1 MSHAPENPVSGPSPR
16 RTVIPEQAR
25 WHGRLAAHLIHL
37 AASSLAAS
45 IRWHWIDDG
54 GLARARQGPVLFA
67 VWHNRLALALPI
79 YQRVIHGLPRRQMA
93 ALVSAS
99 RDGGLLAHVLTL
111 FHVRP
116 VRGSSS
122 RRGARALLELTAAAR
137 DGCDLALTPDGPR
150 GPRYHVQ
157 EGVILAAQLTGLP
170 IVPVSCWLGW
180 KKTFNSWDRFQLP
193 LPGSR
198 CQVRFHPPLLIPTD
212 TTTAQRETFRAN
224 LERQMQT
231 LSHDGSLPTDNPP
244 HNPGSPPPTEQPAV
258 PSA

>member
-1 MSHAPENPVSGPSPR
+1 MSQASPNPTPAPSPR
-16 RTVIPEQAR
+16 RPVVPEQPR

-45 IRWHWIDDG
+45 IRWEWIDDG
-54 GLARARQGPVLFA
+54 GLTRARHGPVLFA

-79 YQRVIHGLPRRQMA
+79 YQRVVRGLPDRQMA
-93 ALVSAS
+93 AMVSAS
-99 RDGGLLAHVLTL
+99 RDGGLLAHVLTR

-122 RRGARALLELTAAAR
+122 RRGARALLELADAAR

-150 GPRYHVQ
+150 GPCYRVQ

-198 CQVRFHPPLLIPTD
+198 CQVRFHAPLHIPPD
-212 TTTAQRETFRAN
+212 TTTAQREQLRAD
-224 LERQMQT
+224 LERQMQA
-231 LSHDGSLPTDNPP
+231 LDHKGSAPPGNPLPDSGAPQSS
-244 HNPGSPPPTEQPAV
+244 SPPSVPPA
-258 PSA
+258 